1 MVTPHVAVSVL
12 LRSFSRILAGI
23 LLALVV
29 LVGIGAIIVAQAGRD
44 EALTADTAILMI
56 DGTPIGRDARVD
68 RAVRLYLAGSV
79 SRLVLAG
86 TQTVEARDALLA
98 RGIMPDKITEINEPT
113 QIEQLARV
121 HTMLQ
126 EMQIGEPVESLRLL
140 KIARDHGLQVY
151 SVPAGADTAI
161 SLDAV
166 ADEVGR
172 YLSYCFLGR

>member
-1 MVTPHVAVSVL
+1 
-12 LRSFSRILAGI
+12 
-23 LLALVV
+23 
-29 LVGIGAIIVAQAGRD
+29 
-44 EALTADTAILMI
+44 MI

-126 EMQIGEPVESLRLL
+126 EMQITDAMLVGEPVESLRLL